1 MSSGREGFAKM
12 ILARFIFVDHAHTF
26 VAPTIYGT
34 TVLYDTPYCYAAG
47 NMITIDNKQLST
59 VLERAISFYGV
70 ILINSVTY
78 IVT

>member
-1 MSSGREGFAKM
+1 M

-26 VAPTIYGT
+26 VAPTIYST
-34 TVLYDTPYCYAAG
+34 TPYCYAAG
-47 NMITIDNKQLST
+47 NMIAIVNKRLST

-70 ILINSVTY
+70 ILINLVTY